1 MKLVKC
7 HMAYLFNKNT
17 LIILSIAIIIFGIAL
32 RENAM
37 INSGT
42 KSEIMN
48 EYLSSCESL
57 YRLLFTFIS
66 IFIFA
71 NSIYNPNDFYRY
83 FILTKISRVKY
94 LLSKII
100 TNILIISGLSIF
112 IYVTYL
118 LLGFIKIKGFYWQKE
133 GLISLLSLTIIAI
146 IYGLYAFF
154 LMQLF
159 NNQFISIITFGFV
172 IISNNL
178 PQDSILLLLFPNDG
192 HFGFIAL
199 IWLIMLLCLI
209 NLKIYEIKDL
219 NT

>member
-1 MKLVKC
+1 MVIYMKLVKC

-112 IYVTYL
+112 IYVNYL
-118 LLGFIKIKGFYWQKE
+118 ILGFIKKR
-133 GLISLLSLTIIAI
+133 LLLAKRRFDFTFIFNYNCDYLWFIC
-146 IYGLYAFF
+146 FF
-154 LMQLF
+154 L
-159 NNQFISIITFGFV
+159 NATI
-172 IISNNL
+172 
-178 PQDSILLLLFPNDG
+178 
-192 HFGFIAL
+192 
-199 IWLIMLLCLI
+199 
-209 NLKIYEIKDL
+209 
-219 NT
+219 

>member
-1 MKLVKC
+1 
-7 HMAYLFNKNT
+7 MAYLFNKNT